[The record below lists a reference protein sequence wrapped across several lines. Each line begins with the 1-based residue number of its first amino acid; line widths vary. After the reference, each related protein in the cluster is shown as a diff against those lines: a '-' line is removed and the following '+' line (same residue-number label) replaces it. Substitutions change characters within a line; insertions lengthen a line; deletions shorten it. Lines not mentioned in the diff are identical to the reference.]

1 MREQTMQAMQ
11 TMQAISLELREVNTY
26 YGFSHILYDVS
37 LKLPEGK
44 VVALLGRNGAGKT
57 TTIRSIMGLTPPQSG
72 EVFFRGEPIHKKA
85 AFQIS
90 RMGVGIVPQ
99 GRRLFKSL
107 TVKEHLEVYCR
118 GSKFWNPGKAL
129 EYFPRLAERINNK
142 GNELS
147 GGEQQMLAIARALMI
162 NPSLILMDEP
172 TEGLAPLIV
181 AEVGK
186 LIRMVKNEGYSI
198 LLTEQKL
205 NFALDLA
212 DEVYV
217 MNKGQIVYHDTPD
230 ALRENEEV
238 KHTYLG
244 V

>member
-1 MREQTMQAMQ
+1 MAEENN
-11 TMQAISLELREVNTY
+11 ICLEIKDINTF

-37 LKLPEGK
+37 LKVPKGK
-44 VVALLGRNGAGKT
+44 VVALLGRNGVGKT
-57 TTIRSIMGLTPPQSG
+57 TTIRSVMGLTPPQSG
-72 EVFFRGEPIHKKA
+72 TILFNGEEIQKKPA
-85 AFQIS
+85 YQIS
-90 RMGVGIVPQ
+90 QMGVGIVPQ

-118 GSKFWNPGKAL
+118 GSMEWTPEKAL
-129 EYFPRLAERINNK
+129 EYFPRLAERINNR

-147 GGEQQMLAIARALMI
+147 GGEQQMLAVARALMT

-186 LIRMVKNEGYSI
+186 LIEMVKNEGYSI

-205 NFALDLA
+205 NFALNLA

-217 MNKGQIVYHDTPD
+217 MNKGQIVYYGTPD
-230 ALRENEEV
+230 DIRNNEEV
-238 KHTYLG
+238 KATYLG

>member
-1 MREQTMQAMQ
+1 MTMAEQKL
-11 TMQAISLELREVNTY
+11 SLEIKDINTF

-37 LKLPEGK
+37 LKVPEGK
-44 VVALLGRNGAGKT
+44 VVALLGRNGVGKT
-57 TTIRSIMGLTPPQSG
+57 TTIRSVMGLTPPQSG
-72 EVFFRGEPIHKKA
+72 EILFNGEPIHNKP

-90 RMGVGIVPQ
+90 QMGVGIVPQ

-118 GSKFWNPGKAL
+118 GSKAWTPEKAL

-147 GGEQQMLAIARALMI
+147 GGEQQMLAIARALVI

-186 LIRMVKNEGYSI
+186 LIQMVKNEGYSI

-217 MNKGQIVYHDTPD
+217 MNRGQIVYYGTPSE
-230 ALRENEEV
+230 LRANEEI
-238 KHTYLG
+238 KATYLG

>member
-1 MREQTMQAMQ
+1 MSELKIA
-11 TMQAISLELREVNTY
+11 LEVKDINTY
-26 YGFSHILYDVS
+26 YGFSHILHGVS
-37 LKLPEGK
+37 LRIPEGK

-57 TTIRSIMGLTPPQSG
+57 TTIRSVMGLTPPQNG
-72 EVFFRGEPIHKKA
+72 EILFRGEPIQYKPA
-85 AFQIS
+85 YQIS
-90 RMGVGIVPQ
+90 QMGIGICPQ

-118 GSKFWNPGKAL
+118 GSRAWTPKRAL
-129 EYFPRLAERINNK
+129 EYFPRLAERLNNR

-147 GGEQQMLAIARALMI
+147 GGEQQMLALARMLVI
-162 NPSLILMDEP
+162 NPSLILLDEP

-181 AEVGK
+181 AEVGE
-186 LIRMVKNEGYSI
+186 LIKTIKDEGYPI

-205 NFALDLA
+205 KFALNLA

-217 MNKGQIVYHDTPD
+217 MNKGQIVYYGTPEELE
-230 ALRENEEV
+230 ANEEV
-238 KHTYLG
+238 KQSYLG

>member
-1 MREQTMQAMQ
+1 VSEQNIA
-11 TMQAISLELREVNTY
+11 LEVKNINTY
-26 YGFSHILYDVS
+26 YGFSHILYDLS
-37 LKLPEGK
+37 LRIPEGK

-57 TTIRSIMGLTPPQSG
+57 TTIRSIMGLTPPQNG
-72 EVFFRGEPIHKKA
+72 EILFRGEPIQNKPAYK
-85 AFQIS
+85 IS
-90 RMGVGIVPQ
+90 QMGIGICPQ

-118 GSKFWNPGKAL
+118 GSKKWTPARAL

-147 GGEQQMLAIARALMI
+147 GGEQQMLALARMLVI
-162 NPSLILMDEP
+162 NPSLILLDEP

-181 AEVGK
+181 AEVGN
-186 LIRMVKNEGYSI
+186 LIKMIKDEGYPI

-205 NFALDLA
+205 KFALNLA

-217 MNKGQIVYHDTPD
+217 MNKGQIVYYGTP
-230 ALRENEEV
+230 AELEANEEI